1 VIKKFTKIFGAQ
13 CVYTSTNYFYQ
24 LLILN
29 LWFSLMTLP
38 WSFLNGIIKLTPT
51 TYIFYLATALWILPN
66 IQTVFQLFKF
76 VDANSETIRFKEYWK
91 QLWENFSGKMKYSFL
106 VVLILGVLIGET
118 YVILKVQSLRF
129 LSPLFF
135 VVLVFL
141 SVSVVMA
148 YYLTSEAPLN
158 MREMIKMSL
167 MMAWRNPI
175 RSLLYFLIL
184 TLWISIGYWLPIVN
198 LLLGNACFFYLLHVL
213 FKRYLRKLFKKYA

>member
-1 VIKKFTKIFGAQ
+1 MIKQFTKIFGAQ
-13 CVYTSTNYFYQ
+13 GIYASTNYFYR

-51 TYIFYLATALWILPN
+51 TYIFYLATALWVLPN

-76 VDANSETIRFKEYWK
+76 VDADSEVIHFKEYRK

-106 VVLILGVLIGET
+106 VVFVLGVLIGET
-118 YVILKVQSLRF
+118 YLILKVQSLNF

-135 VVLVFL
+135 LVLGFL
-141 SVSVVMA
+141 SVSVIMA
-148 YYLTSEAPLN
+148 YYLTGETYLN
-158 MREMIKMSL
+158 MREMIKLSL

-175 RSLLYFLIL
+175 KSLIYFLIL
-184 TLWISIGYWLPIVN
+184 TLWISLGYWLPVVN
-198 LLLGNACFFYLLHVL
+198 FLLGNVCFFYLLHVL

>member
-1 VIKKFTKIFGAQ
+1 MIKKFTKIFGAQ